1 MSTKRTEYDSLA
13 DALRDAIADSELSFA
28 ELERRTGVLRQT
40 LMTFSYGQGGLRL
53 ATADKLAR
61 YFGMKIV
68 IRARETE

>member
-1 MSTKRTEYDSLA
+1 MSDKRIEYDSLA

-40 LMTFSYGQGGLRL
+40 LMTFSYGEGGLRL
-53 ATADKLAR
+53 VTADKLAR

-68 IRARETE
+68 VPSGEGE

>member
-1 MSTKRTEYDSLA
+1 MSTKPNEYDSLA

-40 LMTFSYGQGGLRL
+40 LMTFSYGEGGLRL

-68 IRARETE
+68 VPGGEGE